1 MVVQKNWGKEI
12 LLLEEDSHNVKGLW
26 LQKGKQHHLKYHNAK
41 TETLFVVR
49 GTGFMIR
56 NGLFHEIEEGQCYT
70 ILPRIIHKVWA
81 SIKEDLVL
89 LEVNCPSLEESVC
102 LEID

>member
-1 MVVQKNWGKEI
+1 MEKRWGTEYIIDDNETYSIKFMI
-12 LLLEEDSHNVKGLW
+12 IK
-26 LQKGKQHHLKYHNAK
+26 KGKHHHLKYHYEK

-56 NGLFHEIEEGQCYT
+56 NGLFHEIEKGQCYT